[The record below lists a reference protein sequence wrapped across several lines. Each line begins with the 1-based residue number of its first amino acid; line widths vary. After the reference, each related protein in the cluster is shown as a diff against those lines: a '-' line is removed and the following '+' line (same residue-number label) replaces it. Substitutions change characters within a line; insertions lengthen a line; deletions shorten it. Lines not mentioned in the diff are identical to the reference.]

1 MPGDTD
7 LFEIMQTMRAMR
19 RLKPDPVP
27 DELIRK
33 ILQAGACA
41 PNGGNTQRW
50 RFLVIKDTKIKQAV
64 QVYYKRAFD
73 EVVGPRYLKS
83 APPPGVSREQYNRQ
97 HAAVEYLTDHFHEA
111 PVWIVACLEEGT
123 TAPTRS
129 SGASIYPAVQNMLL
143 AARALGLGATLTT
156 RHLLY
161 EKEAEAALGLPP
173 GVHSYAILPIGYPMG
188 KFGPSV
194 AGRCARSCTKTA
206 GGILTAGSERRA
218 RLSARARADLS
229 GPTTRSAGSAS
240 CSRPR
245 RTRGSSRSRLT
256 AGRTRAS
263 SRCTRA
269 SSRDCSTCEGT

>member
-1 MPGDTD
+1 MAGETD
-7 LFEIMQTMRAMR
+7 LFEIMQTTRAMR

-33 ILQAGACA
+33 ILEAGICA

-50 RFLVIKDTKIKQAV
+50 RFLVVKDPEIKRRV
-64 QVYYKRAFD
+64 QPHYKRALD
-73 EVVGPRYLKS
+73 EVIGPRYRTS
-83 APPPGVSREQYNRQ
+83 APPPGVTKEQYMRQ

-123 TAPTRS
+123 ATPTRM

-161 EKEAEAALGLPP
+161 EKETEAALGLPP

-188 KFGPSV
+188 RFGPV
-194 AGRCARSCTKTA
+194 GRAP
-206 GGILTAGSERRA
+206 L
-218 RLSARARADLS
+218 ADIVYQDRWGEPYS
-229 GPTTRSAGSAS
+229 
-240 CSRPR
+240 PR
-245 RTRGSSRSRLT
+245 
-256 AGRTRAS
+256 
-263 SRCTRA
+263 
-269 SSRDCSTCEGT
+269 